1 MIAVKGDEHI
11 RRLEDG
17 PEAAE
22 VLLEEAFVGIGLG
35 VVDTDY
41 RDIEVFGVVCAHI
54 LEKVSG
60 FDVEHYLSHRQVLYH
75 SPMAEPYKGPSA
87 VLNLY
92 KRKSETPLQ
101 TIERYVV
108 AHPKYTGARMT
119 YAGRLD
125 PMAEGVL
132 VVLSGDKNLE
142 REKYTGM
149 DKDYEFEFMLG
160 VETDTFDVLG
170 KIVSSKDAEAVKE
183 GDIRAALGK
192 YVGTFEQTYPAYS
205 SKVVNGTPLFDLAR
219 KGLLAGI
226 ELPKHMVTASKIEL
240 IGMEEVLVNDFQKK
254 ILTDI
259 SAVKGDFRQEESK
272 GLWNN
277 YIITLHGRRKTH
289 IRIYKARVSCGSG
302 FYVRQLVADVGR
314 ALGVGATTV
323 SILRTRVGEYKV
335 EDSARA

>member
-1 MIAVKGDEHI
+1 MVAVEGNEHV
-11 RRLEDG
+11 RRLENG

-22 VLLEEAFVGIGLG
+22 VFLEEALIGIG
-35 VVDTDY
+35 
-41 RDIEVFGVVCAHI
+41 FGVVNTDHRNIEILRIIGAHV
-54 LEKVSG
+54 LEEVSG

-101 TIERYVV
+101 TIERYVI

-170 KIVSSKDAEAVKE
+170 KIVSSKDASVVKE
-183 GDIRAALGK
+183 GDIRAGLEK
-192 YVGTFEQTYPAYS
+192 YIGTFEQTYPAYS

-226 ELPKHMVTASKIEL
+226 ELPKHMVTASHIEL
-240 IGMEEVLVNDFQKK
+240 IGMEEMPAGDLQKK
-254 ILTDI
+254 IAADI
-259 SAVKGDFRQEESK
+259 SAVKGDFRQEESLA
-272 GLWNN
+272 LWQG
-277 YIITLHGRRKTH
+277 YFTAHTGH

-302 FYVRQLVADVGR
+302 FYVRQLVADVGC

-323 SILRTRVGEYKV
+323 SIVRTRVGEYKL
-335 EDSARA
+335 EDSVRDDPRV